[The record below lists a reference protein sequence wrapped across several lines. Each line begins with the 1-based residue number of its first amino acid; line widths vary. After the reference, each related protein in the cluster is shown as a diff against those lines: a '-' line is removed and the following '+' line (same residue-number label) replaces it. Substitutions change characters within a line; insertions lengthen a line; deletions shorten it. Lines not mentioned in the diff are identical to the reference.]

1 MQSQSVNSE
10 EKLINNI
17 LFVYILGVGLSGF
30 GFVMLF
36 LNGGIRECIFLLS
49 ALSAIITKIFERK
62 LGSNAKYV
70 YACIPP
76 IIGAIT
82 CAVCN
87 TDTCDS
93 YVCIT
98 HYYFVATLLLVPF
111 YEQKVIRVSVIVTIV
126 VNLGVMLLF
135 PAGFLKLHSVI
146 GWIFTTIVYVV
157 LFAACSFLAYR
168 AKTLLEIAEAKGKES
183 EEILHNVQQAFDNL
197 EESSAK
203 IFDSLQ
209 EFEGNTE
216 EVAASVQNIADG
228 ADVQVNEAEGSLAV
242 FGKLNEKITSSEDR
256 VSQTVET
263 MKGLKE
269 KNDEGITAIRELSK
283 KFEENIKTT
292 QVASDGVADLSHK
305 SSSIGGIIESIREI
319 AEQTNLLAL
328 NAAIEAARAGE
339 AGKGFAVVADE
350 INSLSAQSTD
360 ATGKI
365 DTILKDI
372 IETVEDTHR
381 VMNRNNEVVNDSNN
395 KLEDTVKIFKDI
407 LKSSEEVIKVTEL
420 LKSELEDIVEIKDQL
435 LEVMKRVE
443 AISQKSVGTTTE
455 ISAATEEQVAGL
467 DAIVKSMENMQAGME
482 KLSDVLHQ
490 KKEKEETT
498 MAKKE

>member
-1 MQSQSVNSE
+1 M
-10 EKLINNI
+10 
-17 LFVYILGVGLSGF
+17 YILAVGLSGF
-30 GFVMLF
+30 SFVMLF
-36 LNGGIRECIFLLS
+36 LHGGIRECIFLLS
-49 ALSAIITKIFERK
+49 ALSAVIKKVLEK
-62 LGSNAKYV
+62 QLGSNAKYV

-76 IIGAIT
+76 VIGAIT

-87 TDTCDS
+87 TNTSDS

-98 HYYFVATLLLVPF
+98 HYYFVATLLLVP
-111 YEQKVIRVSVIVTIV
+111 YYDQKLIRTSTIVTIV
-126 VNLGVMLLF
+126 VNLGAMLLF

-146 GWIFTTIVYVV
+146 GWIFTTIVYIV
-157 LFAACSFLAYR
+157 LFAACSFIAYR
-168 AKTLLEIAEAKGKES
+168 AKVLIKITQEKGKES
-183 EEILHNVQQAFDNL
+183 EEILHKVQQAFDNL
-197 EESSAK
+197 EESSSK
-203 IFDSLQ
+203 IVDSLQ

-216 EVAASVQNIADG
+216 EVAASVQDIANG
-228 ADVQVNEAEGSLAV
+228 ADVQVSEVEGSLEV
-242 FGKLNEKITSSEDR
+242 FGKLNEKITNSEDR
-256 VSQTVET
+256 VNQTVQT
-263 MKGLKE
+263 MKKLKA
-269 KNDEGITAIRELSK
+269 KNDEGIAEIRELSN
-283 KFEENIKTT
+283 KFDENIKTT
-292 QVASDGVADLSHK
+292 QTASDGVADLSHK

-339 AGKGFAVVADE
+339 AGKGFAVVAGE

-372 IETVEDTHR
+372 IDTVESTHK
-381 VMNRNNEVVNDSNN
+381 VMVLNNEVVNASNS
-395 KLEDTVKIFKDI
+395 KLEDTVKIFRTI
-407 LKSSEEVIKVTEL
+407 LEASEEVIKVTEL

-482 KLSDVLHQ
+482 KLSDVLHN

-498 MAKKE
+498 

>member
-1 MQSQSVNSE
+1 M
-10 EKLINNI
+10 EKNYEQERKMNLIMLGVWGFLIPIAACIFVI
-17 LFVYILGVGLSGF
+17 LFLKGNVKDTSILLMPVAAIL
-30 GFVMLF
+30 
-36 LNGGIRECIFLLS
+36 IRVFEKQLG
-49 ALSAIITKIFERK
+49 TK
-62 LGSNAKYV
+62 AKYL
-70 YACIPP
+70 YACMMPVF
-76 IIGAIT
+76 GAIT
-82 CAVCN
+82 MVADGEGRFAAMTHAYFLN
-87 TDTCDS
+87 TVMIIIFYD
-93 YVCIT
+93 I
-98 HYYFVATLLLVPF
+98 TLLKVTTGVTAIINLIALLIF
-111 YEQKVIRVSVIVTIV
+111 QKAYFSLHNPIV
-126 VNLGVMLLF
+126 
-135 PAGFLKLHSVI
+135 
-146 GWIFTTIVYVV
+146 WIFILIVYV
-157 LFAACSFLAYR
+157 LLAITVYLIITYTNSLY
-168 AKTLLEIAEAKGKES
+168 AKVKEK
-183 EEILHNVQQAFDNL
+183 ETETKEILHNVQMSFDSL
-197 EESSAK
+197 EESSSK

-216 EVAASVQNIADG
+216 EIAASIQEISNS
-228 ADVQVNEAEGSLAV
+228 ADVQINEAEGSLAV
-242 FGKLNEKITSSEDR
+242 FGKLNEKIISSEER

-263 MKGLKE
+263 MKELKE

-381 VMNRNNEVVNDSNN
+381 VMNRNNDVVNDSNN

-420 LKSELEDIVEIKDQL
+420 LKSELADIVEIKDQL

-443 AISQKSVGTTTE
+443 DISKKSVGTTGE
-455 ISAATEEQVAGL
+455 ISVSTEEQVAGL
-467 DAIVKSMENMQAGME
+467 DVIVKSMQNMQAGME
-482 KLSDVLHQ
+482 KLSDVLHS

-498 MAKKE
+498 MA

>member
-1 MQSQSVNSE
+1 MQVQSVNSE

-17 LFVYILGVGLSGF
+17 LFVYILGVAISGF
-30 GFVMLF
+30 SFVMLF
-36 LNGGIRECIFLLS
+36 LHGGIRECIFLLS
-49 ALSAIITKIFERK
+49 GLSAIITKIFEKK

-76 IIGAIT
+76 IVGAIT

-87 TDTCDS
+87 TNTSDS

-111 YEQKVIRVSVIVTIV
+111 YEQKVIRVSTIVTIV
-126 VNLGVMLLF
+126 VNFGMMILF

-146 GWIFTTIVYVV
+146 GWIFTTIVYLV
-157 LFAACSFLAYR
+157 LFAACSFVAYR
-168 AKTLLEIAEAKGKES
+168 AKTLLELAEEKGKES

-216 EVAASVQNIADG
+216 EVAASIQEIASS
-228 ADVQVNEAEGSLAV
+228 ADVQINEAEGSLAV
-242 FGKLNEKITSSEDR
+242 FGKLNEKITNSEGR
-256 VSQTVET
+256 VSQTVAT
-263 MKGLKE
+263 MKELKE
-269 KNDEGITAIRELSK
+269 KNDEGISAIRALSK
-283 KFEENIKTT
+283 KFDENIKTT
-292 QVASDGVADLSHK
+292 QTASDGVAELSHK
-305 SSSIGGIIESIREI
+305 SSSISGIIESIREI
-319 AEQTNLLAL
+319 AQQTNLLAL

-350 INSLSAQSTD
+350 INSLSAQSAD

-372 IETVEDTHR
+372 IDTVEDTHK
-381 VMNRNNEVVNDSNN
+381 VMNRNTEVVNDSNE
-395 KLEDTVKIFKDI
+395 KLEDTVTIFKDM
-407 LKSSEEVIKVTEL
+407 LESSEEVIKVTEL
-420 LKSELEDIVEIKDQL
+420 LKSELVDIVEIKEQL
-435 LEVMKRVE
+435 LGAMERVE
-443 AISQKSVGTTTE
+443 DISKKSVGTTGE
-455 ISAATEEQVAGL
+455 ISVATEEQVAGL
-467 DAIVKSMENMQAGME
+467 DVIVKSMQNMQVGME
-482 KLSDVLHQ
+482 KLSDVLHS
-490 KKEKEETT
+490 KKDKEEATV
-498 MAKKE
+498 A